1 MLSIHFGSEVYTS
14 QRSDDLPLVELAPL
28 SDEIFASYS
37 GPDDGLA
44 FGLDNRARSSDG
56 EVAGAHRW
64 NMKAQKAYGI
74 CISLYEQHP
83 VSGKMSGDPVADA
96 FAVCAR
102 GNNCVMLIADGVN
115 WGEKSRLAARC
126 ALYGSM
132 EYINHRI
139 FTLHRHPAST
149 HEVFAI
155 LRKSFDKA
163 HVEIMEREGG
173 LTTLCACMVCPV
185 KKSGQYAVCCLNVGD
200 SYGYIFSHNQGIR
213 EVTQGSHD
221 VSLVRDIRDAGG
233 AIGPVDGKNPELH
246 NLTYGL
252 SFGNQG
258 DIVFLTTDG
267 ISDNYDPVV
276 TKIAVAKL
284 DHIKSDS
291 ENQSE
296 KPDDEL
302 ATSSMSCVNGKPEM
316 EPKERHIYAMKEMER
331 IVHEHEL
338 VTEEQV
344 SAQELCSAIVQHVL
358 ILTDQKRK
366 VLENPDLYRR
376 KRLSQKEKQRRDSE
390 IVSKMSEAPGK
401 LDHASIVSYEIGQWK
416 PDEDEMDCIPLE
428 GPQTSE
434 SDNSSH
440 HSSLVDNSHMKSPT
454 SPSSHSHVTSPST
467 SSKRI
472 RPKKLF
478 NKLRNN
484 LSIGS
489 SPNSPSTEPEGS
501 SIITTKRFSF
511 KRTRTKSE
519 PAAVTPT
526 SPVQPSDFR
535 SPPFEDFR
543 YARSPVSPTP
553 MSPGTPSTGLPTSGL
568 QSHGIP
574 GPAENPYRKSIAFES
589 AV

>member
-1 MLSIHFGSEVYTS
+1 MSFRSIHFGSEIFSS
-14 QRSDDLPLVELAPL
+14 QKYEDLPLVELAPL

-44 FGLDNRARSSDG
+44 FGLDNRARNSDG
-56 EVAGAHRW
+56 EIAGARRW
-64 NMKAQKAYGI
+64 NIKEQKAYGI

-83 VSGKMSGDPVADA
+83 VNMKMSGDPVADA
-96 FAVCAR
+96 FAISAR

-132 EYINHRI
+132 EYINRRA
-139 FTLHRHPAST
+139 FTLQRPPTST
-149 HEVFAI
+149 HEVFTI

-163 HVEIMEREGG
+163 HAEIMDREGG

-233 AIGPVDGKNPELH
+233 AIGPVDGRNPELH

-252 SFGNQG
+252 SFSNPG

-276 TKIAVAKL
+276 TKIAVARNI
-284 DHIKSDS
+284 DEIKRSEADEQREFSDDGEAS
-291 ENQSE
+291 A
-296 KPDDEL
+296 L
-302 ATSSMSCVNGKPEM
+302 ALSSVEGKPEM

-338 VTEEQV
+338 VTEEQC
-344 SAQELCSAIVQHVL
+344 SAQELCSAMVQHVL
-358 ILTDQKRK
+358 MLTDQKRK
-366 VLENPDLYRR
+366 VLENPELYRR
-376 KRLSQKEKQRRDSE
+376 KKLSKQDKQRRDSE

-401 LDHASIVSYEIGQWK
+401 LDHASIVAYEVGHWK
-416 PDEDEMDCIPLE
+416 PDEGTMDSIPLE
-428 GPQTSE
+428 GPQTSG
-434 SDNSSH
+434 SDTSSH
-440 HSSLVDNSHMKSPT
+440 HSSVYENSYSKSPT
-454 SPSSHSHVTSPST
+454 SPSHHSRSG
-467 SSKRI
+467 SKKI

-478 NKLRNN
+478 NKLRTN
-484 LSIGS
+484 LNIGS
-489 SPNSPSTEPEGS
+489 TPNSPTSES
-501 SIITTKRFSF
+501 SPSVSSPKRFSF
-511 KRTRTKSE
+511 KRSRTKSE
-519 PAAVTPT
+519 SGGALSPA
-526 SPVQPSDFR
+526 SPVAPDFR
-535 SPPFEDFR
+535 SPPFGDFR
-543 YARSPVSPTP
+543 YARSPISPNPLNSGASVSAHP
-553 MSPGTPSTGLPTSGL
+553 LAA
-568 QSHGIP
+568 QH
-574 GPAENPYRKSIAFES
+574 PYRKSIGFES

>member
-1 MLSIHFGSEVYTS
+1 MLSIHFGSEVYSS
-14 QRSDDLPLVELAPL
+14 QHGDDLPLVELAPL

-44 FGLDNRARSSDG
+44 FGLDNRAKNSDG
-56 EVAGAHRW
+56 EIAGSQRW

-96 FAVCAR
+96 FAICAR
-102 GNNCVMLIADGVN
+102 GNNCIMLIADGVN

-139 FTLHRHPAST
+139 FNLRRHPTST
-149 HEVFAI
+149 HDVFLI

-163 HVEIMEREGG
+163 HLEIMEREGG
-173 LTTLCACMVCPV
+173 LTTLCACMICPV
-185 KKSGQYAVCCLNVGD
+185 KKSGQFAVCTLNVGD

-276 TKIAVAKL
+276 TKIAVARV
-284 DHIKSDS
+284 DHIKSKSEKES
-291 ENQSE
+291 ENS
-296 KPDDEL
+296 DDDI
-302 ATSSMSCVNGKPEM
+302 ATSSASCINGKPEM

-331 IVHEHEL
+331 IVYEHEL
-338 VTEEQV
+338 VTEEQT
-344 SAQELCSAIVQHVL
+344 SAQDLCSALVQHVL
-358 ILTDQKRK
+358 LLTDQKRK
-366 VLENPDLYRR
+366 VLENPDLYKR
-376 KRLSQKEKQRRDSE
+376 KRLSQKDKQRRDSE

-428 GPQTSE
+428 GQQTSG
-434 SDNSSH
+434 SDTSSH
-440 HSSLVDNSHMKSPT
+440 HSSHIDSPHVKSPT

-467 SSKRI
+467 SSKKI

-484 LSIGS
+484 LSMGS
-489 SPNSPSTEPEGS
+489 SPNSPSTEQCPGGS
-501 SIITTKRFSF
+501 QIITAKRFSF
-511 KRTRTKSE
+511 KRSRTKSE

-543 YARSPVSPTP
+543 YARSPISPTP
-553 MSPGTPSTGLPTSGL
+553 MSPGTPTGGLPL
-568 QSHGIP
+568 
-574 GPAENPYRKSIAFES
+574 PAQYPYRKSIAFES

>member
-1 MLSIHFGSEVYTS
+1 MPI
-14 QRSDDLPLVELAPL
+14 
-28 SDEIFASYS
+28 
-37 GPDDGLA
+37 
-44 FGLDNRARSSDG
+44 
-56 EVAGAHRW
+56 
-64 NMKAQKAYGI
+64 
-74 CISLYEQHP
+74 
-83 VSGKMSGDPVADA
+83 VS
-96 FAVCAR
+96 
-102 GNNCVMLIADGVN
+102 
-115 WGEKSRLAARC
+115 
-126 ALYGSM
+126 
-132 EYINHRI
+132 
-139 FTLHRHPAST
+139 
-149 HEVFAI
+149 
-155 LRKSFDKA
+155 
-163 HVEIMEREGG
+163 
-173 LTTLCACMVCPV
+173 
-185 KKSGQYAVCCLNVGD
+185 
-200 SYGYIFSHNQGIR
+200 GIR

-276 TKIAVAKL
+276 TKIAVAKR
-284 DHIKSDS
+284 DHIKSNSEKES
-291 ENQSE
+291 ENFDNE
-296 KPDDEL
+296 M
-302 ATSSMSCVNGKPEM
+302 ATSSASCINGKPEM

-344 SAQELCSAIVQHVL
+344 SAQELCSAMVQHVL
-358 ILTDQKRK
+358 MLTDQKRK

-428 GPQTSE
+428 GQQTSE
-434 SDNSSH
+434 SDSSSH
-440 HSSLVDNSHMKSPT
+440 HSSLYDNVHLKSPT
-454 SPSSHSHVTSPST
+454 SPSSHSNVTSPSS
-467 SSKRI
+467 SSKKI

-478 NKLRNN
+478 NRLRSN

-489 SPNSPSTEPEGS
+489 SPNSPSTENGS
-501 SIITTKRFSF
+501 ESSNFITAKRFSF

-519 PAAVTPT
+519 PAAGTPT
-526 SPVQPSDFR
+526 SPVHPPDFR

-543 YARSPVSPTP
+543 YARSPVSPAP
-553 MSPGTPSTGLPTSGL
+553 MSPGTPIDGLPV
-568 QSHGIP
+568 QSQHH
-574 GPAENPYRKSIAFES
+574 PYKKSIAFES